1 MSPVLVSWA
10 EFRPTCGGKKC
21 VSEKRQPG
29 QEPCAH
35 HGLSPAGGLGAFA
48 KWAQGDAGR
57 EFQIRSPAVT
67 CQAQTQDPR
76 LLINQQTKAHGVQTL
91 GTQSEED
98 KPVASLV
105 MGSNSKKTQRDM

>member
-1 MSPVLVSWA
+1 M
-10 EFRPTCGGKKC
+10 KKC

-35 HGLSPAGGLGAFA
+35 HGLGLAGGLGAFA
-48 KWAQGDAGR
+48 KWAQGDAER

-67 CQAQTQDPR
+67 CHQVQTQDSR